1 MEKALKIQ
9 RGKEQLVSANEIQ
22 NEFHGRNPW
31 GISFICPL
39 CRQPLFPAAM
49 SSGSRQSPHFRHE
62 RNNERA
68 HECELYANSYGYF
81 TTYQR
86 VPMPMFIRK
95 SRSRE
100 GVFVVEGGFR
110 SLDQRDL
117 YVLEREGAKIKIG
130 HKCYSINAQ
139 RFWAGLTKLPFEDI
153 SLSCGSSVRLV
164 GSSLDLSSTWGY
176 PEDARNAMVFTR
188 DSDAGQGKRLKIG
201 DTIPFETD
209 LFLLAPE
216 KEDERIRSSFTD
228 VRRVGIAGKRT
239 AMFKLVVFEIRFSK
253 EDARWTQGKQYLE
266 ACGFEVDDSGG
277 TPGCFGRL
285 L

>member
-100 GVFVVEGGFR
+100 GGF
-110 SLDQRDL
+110 
-117 YVLEREGAKIKIG
+117 
-130 HKCYSINAQ
+130 HC
-139 RFWAGLTKLPFEDI
+139 
-153 SLSCGSSVRLV
+153 
-164 GSSLDLSSTWGY
+164 
-176 PEDARNAMVFTR
+176 
-188 DSDAGQGKRLKIG
+188 
-201 DTIPFETD
+201 
-209 LFLLAPE
+209 
-216 KEDERIRSSFTD
+216 
-228 VRRVGIAGKRT
+228 
-239 AMFKLVVFEIRFSK
+239 
-253 EDARWTQGKQYLE
+253 
-266 ACGFEVDDSGG
+266 
-277 TPGCFGRL
+277 
-285 L
+285 